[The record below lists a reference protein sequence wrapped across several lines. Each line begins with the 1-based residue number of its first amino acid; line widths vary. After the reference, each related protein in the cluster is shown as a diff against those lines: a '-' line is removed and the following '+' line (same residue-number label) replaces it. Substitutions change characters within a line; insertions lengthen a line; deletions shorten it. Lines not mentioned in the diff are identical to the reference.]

1 MTVDAITSVTSLP
14 TVTTTQGNESSALE
28 GLDSNAFL
36 QLLVAQLE
44 NQDPTKPMDSTEYMA
59 QLASYANVEQ
69 NTKTNDKLDEV
80 LAAVSVSQAGTL
92 MGRSVTSPDGSV
104 SGTVTGYE
112 IYANGVTLMLDNGA
126 TLVMEPGVKVSGQ

>member
-1 MTVDAITSVTSLP
+1 MSVDAIGSVAGVP
-14 TVTTTQGNESSALE
+14 AVTAKGNESSALE

-69 NTKTNDKLDEV
+69 NTKTNNKLDEV
-80 LAAVSVSQAGTL
+80 LVAVSMSHAGTL
-92 MGRSVTSPDGSV
+92 VGRTVTSPDGDI
-104 SGTVTGYE
+104 SGKVTGYKVFG
-112 IYANGVTLMLDNGA
+112 NGVTLVLDNGA
-126 TLVMEPGVKVSGQ
+126 TLVMGPGVTVSEQ